1 MSVLNMGADA
11 VNKLFLEYI
20 MPGLNTEIRANSVL
34 YDRFETDI
42 DHVVGKYAVFKCLTS
57 SAKSARPSSSTTF
70 PTAKQGVYN
79 EFIIYM
85 KRGLYASLQ
94 FDNLA
99 VACSQGKGAVM
110 DVLEAELSGIK
121 IHIANKMNRQF
132 WGDGSGR
139 LAQVMGAVSASATVP
154 VDSPI
159 FGTSASA
166 YTNPSNYLD
175 EGQEVDFINPTTGL
189 VEEEAVEI
197 SSIDIAGAG
206 HDHLTMSRAC
216 TISDD
221 AWVFD
226 HDTMAS
232 SQAAGTG
239 VPMGLRGIIATTDP
253 YTGITPTYFQNIQ
266 RSVYAWAR
274 AQSTTMGG
282 AVAAVTNAKILEAIM
297 NQEKYGR
304 TSVILSNDILW
315 RCFYTILEQDKT
327 MPNDPAFWGG
337 LTGLTFYGGRA
348 GKIPWIYD
356 SDAPDETLH
365 FLDDSLL
372 KVFSPVKN
380 GMAWL
385 PGDNG
390 ILTRVSGK
398 DEWAANLAYYYNFG
412 TAKPLGL
419 NKLINV
425 KHAAS

>member
-1 MSVLNMGADA
+1 MSVLNMGAAATD
-11 VNKLFLEYI
+11 KLFLEYI

-42 DHVVGKYAVFKCLTS
+42 DHVVGKYAVFKCLTA

-70 PTAKQGVYN
+70 PTAKQGTYS

-85 KRGLYASLQ
+85 KRGLYATLQ

-121 IHIANKMNRQF
+121 IHIANKLNRQF
-132 WGDGSGR
+132 WGNGSGQ
-139 LAQVMGAVSASATVP
+139 LAAVHTAVSSSTSVG

-159 FGTSASA
+159 FGIDSNA

-175 EGQEVDFINPTTGL
+175 EGMEVDFINATTGA

-197 SSIDIAGAG
+197 SSISLGGAG
-206 HDHLTMSRAC
+206 EDTLTMARTC
-216 TISDD
+216 TISDN

-253 YTGITPTYFQNIQ
+253 YTGITETSFQNID
-266 RSVYAWAR
+266 RDTYAWAR

-282 AVAAVTNAKILEAIM
+282 SAVAITNAKILEMIM

-304 TSVILSNDILW
+304 TSVMISNDVIW

-356 SDAPDETLH
+356 QDCPDRTLYS
-365 FLDDSLL
+365 LDDSLL

-380 GMAWL
+380 GMSWL

-390 ILTRVSGK
+390 ILTSVAGK

-412 TAKPLGL
+412 TPKPLGL
-419 NKLINV
+419 NKLINI